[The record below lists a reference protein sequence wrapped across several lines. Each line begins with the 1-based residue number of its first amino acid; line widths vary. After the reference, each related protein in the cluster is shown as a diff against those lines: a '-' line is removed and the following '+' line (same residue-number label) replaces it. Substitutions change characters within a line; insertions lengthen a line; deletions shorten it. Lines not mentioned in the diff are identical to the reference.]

1 MENRNFTTDILKE
14 IKERW
19 SPRAFSNERINDEDI
34 MGILEAARYAP
45 SCFNEQPWRFIVAKS
60 DESLK
65 KMRNILAESNQV
77 WANNAPV
84 LILILAKKNF
94 DFNGKE
100 NYWHMFDAGTSW
112 GYMSLE
118 AQRRGLITHAMGGF
132 SKQKAKEVFNIGDE
146 YSIIAVVAV
155 GKLGDKEKLPE
166 DIEKREV
173 PGNRKSIQ
181 ELIIKK

>member
-1 MENRNFTTDILKE
+1 
-14 IKERW
+14 
-19 SPRAFSNERINDEDI
+19 
-34 MGILEAARYAP
+34 MGILEATRYAP
-45 SCFNEQPWRFIVAKS
+45 SCFNEQPWRFVVAKS
-60 DESLK
+60 DEGLK
-65 KMRNILAESNQV
+65 KMRSILVESNQV
-77 WANNAPV
+77 WANNALV
-84 LILILAKKNF
+84 LILILSKK
-94 DFNGKE
+94 DFGFNDKE

-132 SKQKAKEVFNIGDE
+132 SKQKTKEVLNIGDK

-166 DIEKREV
+166 DIKKHEV